1 MVLNTDPAQ
10 VRFTPVLFPSA
21 SAQKIR
27 GPRLVVIVV
36 AVVLTTL
43 KLDLRMISLKR
54 PVLVMFA
61 PIERSLDAP
70 VEVKYV
76 DPVLVITPEVVTVA
90 PVTETFPVAVAVP
103 IVDKS
108 DGEVIS
114 TFRPELISPVPVLI
128 VEDALLITT
137 SSKALIVEAVLV
149 KLPEAP
155 VAKNDTLLVEDV
167 TAALTVC
174 APPR

>member
-27 GPRLVVIVV
+27 GPRLVVIVA

-54 PVLVMFA
+54 PVLDMFE
-61 PIERSLDAP
+61 PIERSLEVP
-70 VEVKYV
+70 VAVKYV

-90 PVTETFPVAVAVP
+90 PVTETFPVELAVP
-103 IVDKS
+103 TV
-108 DGEVIS
+108 E
-114 TFRPELISPVPVLI
+114 RPEG
-128 VEDALLITT
+128 
-137 SSKALIVEAVLV
+137 
-149 KLPEAP
+149 
-155 VAKNDTLLVEDV
+155 DV
-167 TAALTVC
+167 I
-174 APPR
+174 